1 MAVEE
6 LKSTWQNS
14 NPEDFMKTALKQF
27 LNFYLHKVGSLFL
40 FIVIMIKHLFQKIF
54 LTFAPNVLQSAKYT
68 KRNTSLHLRMFLI
81 KKHGITNFSKLVV
94 DPHKYI
100 KVL

>member
-27 LNFYLHKVGSLFL
+27 LNFYLHKVGGLFL
-40 FIVIMIKHLFQKIF
+40 VQCNYDKASFPKDIPNFCTKCLTECEIYQEKFVSASSHVLDQKTWNNKF
-54 LTFAPNVLQSAKYT
+54 LKIGGRS
-68 KRNTSLHLRMFLI
+68 
-81 KKHGITNFSKLVV
+81 
-94 DPHKYI
+94 
-100 KVL
+100 